1 MWCLYYSAFGGKEHL
16 GINNEQLT
24 MKKIIGFYI
33 IIMQL
38 AIATFTYSQ
47 NIKDDYFDKINFEKL
62 EYARKNNIIDP
73 IFYISYNNLP
83 FSDIITAIDHF
94 NIVGIYDDNII
105 PHKSIISSYHI
116 VNTKFIG
123 GTIYWARYNILF
135 NWVCQYYF

>member
-1 MWCLYYSAFGGKEHL
+1 M
-16 GINNEQLT
+16 
-24 MKKIIGFYI
+24 
-33 IIMQL
+33 
-38 AIATFTYSQ
+38 
-47 NIKDDYFDKINFEKL
+47 NFEKL

-94 NIVGIYDDNII
+94 NNVGIYDDNII

-135 NWVCQYYF
+135 NFFSKIPLYQLIYQLLEEQYTTNEKGTIVHAMERFLCMIIYIMKYDIYAI